1 LRGSLAERLAAGF
14 VRSRL
19 PNKQMQTDR
28 PSGAEHRFGGS
39 IATSDK
45 ET

>member
-14 VRSRL
+14 ARSRL

-28 PSGAEHRFGGS
+28 PIGAELRFGGS
-39 IATSDK
+39 ITTCDK